1 MLFRSKDL
9 DDEDE
14 EEQEEEVLRDC
25 AHTTFLD
32 ETLGDSAQ
40 VDSMAQMLNE
50 DLRKATQ
57 EDLVNFQKSGYA
69 HNVHLSNQTS
79 SRPPEHSF
87 EDSQEDLS
95 DPRVTQKSHGSL
107 TKSVFELTS
116 PLSRANKQHPLA
128 AKLAAA
134 AKSAPPAAKLAA
146 AANRPALAAKL
157 AASKVL
163 KPSGDQVHPRS
174 SGEGLKGD
182 ALRKHTHPLTSV
194 PDTPPKTLRKAS
206 VPTERVQKHHGQSK
220 ESLDGGKFSQPMHD
234 EWDEDTL
241 QHTIRKIGRAHV

>member
-1 MLFRSKDL
+1 MLRKTPDQRLTRSLLKKLEEEEKSMKQTAQQRIFEEEAPYFQQTEEEDFTEEEQLFNPRNLDKDL
-9 DDEDE
+9 DDEEE

-40 VDSMAQMLNE
+40 VDSIAQMLNE

-69 HNVHLSNQTS
+69 HNVHQSNQTS

-107 TKSVFELTS
+107 VLAKSAFELTS
-116 PLSRANKQHPLA
+116 PL
-128 AKLAAA
+128 
-134 AKSAPPAAKLAA
+134 
-146 AANRPALAAKL
+146 
-157 AASKVL
+157 
-163 KPSGDQVHPRS
+163 
-174 SGEGLKGD
+174 
-182 ALRKHTHPLTSV
+182 
-194 PDTPPKTLRKAS
+194 
-206 VPTERVQKHHGQSK
+206 
-220 ESLDGGKFSQPMHD
+220 
-234 EWDEDTL
+234 
-241 QHTIRKIGRAHV
+241 